1 MAGGMRRVFAAG
13 IATALFP
20 ACAWAA
26 EAGEKGGM
34 PQLDF
39 GNPLTI
45 SQVVW
50 MAVIFLVLY
59 LLVSF
64 WALPQVDEV
73 LAERAR
79 RIAADLETARAAKAE
94 ADAAVAELIEATRR
108 AHAEAQAA
116 IAAALAQAKEAA
128 AAEAQQFNERLDAQ
142 LAAAERQIAEARG
155 AAMGALRQVA
165 RETAEMLIRRLTST
179 TPDPQAVDAAVGSAL
194 AARRV

>member
-1 MAGGMRRVFAAG
+1 MRRAFLAGGAM
-13 IATALFP
+13 ALLP
-20 ACAWAA
+20 AIAWAA
-26 EAGEKGGM
+26 EAEKQGGM

-50 MAVIFLVLY
+50 MGVIFLVLY
-59 LLVSF
+59 MLVSF

-94 ADAAVAELIEATRR
+94 ADAAVAELTDATRR

-116 IAAALAQAKEAA
+116 IAAALAEAKEAA
-128 AAEAQQFNERLDAQ
+128 AAEAQQFNERLDAR
-142 LAAAERQIAEARG
+142 LAAAEQQIAEARG

-165 RETAEMLIRRLTST
+165 RETAEMLIRRLTNT
-179 TPDPQAVDAAVGSAL
+179 TPDPQAVDTAVGSAL

>member
-1 MAGGMRRVFAAG
+1 MRRALAAG

-94 ADAAVAELIEATRR
+94 ADAAVAELTGATRR

-128 AAEAQQFNERLDAQ
+128 AAEARQFNERLDAQ
-142 LAAAERQIAEARG
+142 LATAEQQIAEARG

>member
-1 MAGGMRRVFAAG
+1 MRRAFLAGAAV
-13 IATALFP
+13 ALLP
-20 ACAWAA
+20 AIAWAA

-50 MAVIFLVLY
+50 MAVIFFILY

-64 WALPQVDEV
+64 WALPQVDQV

-94 ADAAVAELIEATRR
+94 ADAAVAELTEATRR

-116 IAAALAQAKEAA
+116 IAAAIGEAKEAA

-179 TPDPQAVDAAVGSAL
+179 TPDSQAVDSAVGSAL

>member
-1 MAGGMRRVFAAG
+1 MRRAFLAGGAM
-13 IATALFP
+13 ALLP
-20 ACAWAA
+20 AIAWAA
-26 EAGEKGGM
+26 EAEKQGGM

-50 MAVIFLVLY
+50 MGVIFLVLY
-59 LLVSF
+59 MLVSF

-79 RIAADLETARAAKAE
+79 RIAGDLETARAAKAE
-94 ADAAVAELIEATRR
+94 ADAAIAELTDATRR

-116 IAAALAQAKEAA
+116 IAAALAEAKEAA
-128 AAEAQQFNERLDAQ
+128 AAEAQQFNERLDAR
-142 LAAAERQIAEARG
+142 LAAAEQQIAEARG

-165 RETAEMLIRRLTST
+165 REAAEMLIRRLTST
-179 TPDPQAVDAAVGSAL
+179 TPDPQAVDTAVGSAL

>member
-1 MAGGMRRVFAAG
+1 MRRAFLAG
-13 IATALFP
+13 TAMALLP
-20 ACAWAA
+20 AIAWAA
-26 EAGEKGGM
+26 EAEKQGGM

-50 MAVIFLVLY
+50 MGVIFLVLY
-59 LLVSF
+59 MLVSF

-94 ADAAVAELIEATRR
+94 ADAAVAELTDATRR

-116 IAAALAQAKEAA
+116 IAAALAEAKEAA
-128 AAEAQQFNERLDAQ
+128 AAEAQQFNERLDAR
-142 LAAAERQIAEARG
+142 LAAAEQQIAEARG

-165 RETAEMLIRRLTST
+165 RETAEMLIRRLTNT
-179 TPDPQAVDAAVGSAL
+179 TPDPQAVDTAVGSAL

>member
-1 MAGGMRRVFAAG
+1 MRRAFLAGAAV
-13 IATALFP
+13 ALLP
-20 ACAWAA
+20 AIAWAA

-50 MAVIFLVLY
+50 MAVIFFILY

-94 ADAAVAELIEATRR
+94 ADAAVVELTEATRR
-108 AHAEAQAA
+108 AHAEAQGA
-116 IAAALAQAKEAA
+116 IAAAIGQAKEAA

-142 LAAAERQIAEARG
+142 LAAAERQIAEARS

-165 RETAEMLIRRLTST
+165 RETAEMLIRRLTDT
-179 TPDPQAVDAAVGSAL
+179 TPDSQAVDSAVGSAL

>member
-1 MAGGMRRVFAAG
+1 MRRASLAG
-13 IATALFP
+13 TAMALLP
-20 ACAWAA
+20 AIAWAA
-26 EAGEKGGM
+26 EAEKQGGM

-50 MAVIFLVLY
+50 MGVIFLVLY
-59 LLVSF
+59 MLVSF

-94 ADAAVAELIEATRR
+94 ADAAVAELTDATRR

-116 IAAALAQAKEAA
+116 IAAALAEAKEAA
-128 AAEAQQFNERLDAQ
+128 AAEAQQFNERLDAR
-142 LAAAERQIAEARG
+142 LAAAEQQIAEARG

-165 RETAEMLIRRLTST
+165 RETAEMLIRRLTNT
-179 TPDPQAVDAAVGSAL
+179 TPDPQAVDTAVGSAL

>member
-1 MAGGMRRVFAAG
+1 MRRVFAAG

-20 ACAWAA
+20 AFAWAA
-26 EAGEKGGM
+26 EAEKQGGM

-64 WALPQVDEV
+64 WALPQVEEV

-79 RIAADLETARAAKAE
+79 RIAADLETARAAKTE
-94 ADAAVAELIEATRR
+94 ADAAVAELTEATRR

-116 IAAALAQAKEAA
+116 ITAALAQAKEAA

-142 LAAAERQIAEARG
+142 LAAAEQQIAQARG

-179 TPDPQAVDAAVGSAL
+179 TPDSKAVDAAVGSAL